1 MFLIILTF
9 ISAISISL
17 IAAGYSI
24 IGLATL
30 FAGAATPIIAMGS
43 ALEVGKLVAASWLY
57 HNWRR
62 NIPKSLKAYLFTSII
77 VLIFITSVGIFGF
90 LSKAHL
96 DQVKPTAGNTEQ
108 IALIDKKIKQE
119 EKIIERAEKTLAQL
133 DKALDVYIDKEYV
146 SRGLKER
153 NKQKEERD
161 LLNKSIDE
169 SMAKI
174 ADLNNSK
181 SSINI
186 EQLKLE
192 ADVGPLKYV
201 AELIYGDNAKDHFDS
216 AVRIIILILI
226 FVFDPLAVL
235 LLIASQYTFNWAR
248 EQKGGGSLPPK
259 SDPDNS
265 PTSPTPGYTDEEWDQ
280 AHRENYEFDR
290 AKVIDANE
298 PPEIVEPE
306 EPKEK
311 EKTTS
316 ELLMEGF
323 KEEQEQRAIEEQ
335 NEEWADM
342 YAQADNTL
350 PKDSVAEQ
358 IEDETLKELSNLDKW
373 NEWVEKANEEAEK
386 NPEEPKKELPDTK
399 NRIFYSAEVEDQ
411 KKTPEGIN
419 YMKKEGNK
427 QVRKTSTPKS

>member
-1 MFLIILTF
+1 MFLTLVTF

-24 IGLATL
+24 LGLATL
-30 FAGAATPIIAMGS
+30 FAGAYVPIIAMGS

-235 LLIASQYTFNWAR
+235 LLIAANI
-248 EQKGGGSLPPK
+248 SLNQWRDK
-259 SDPDNS
+259 R
-265 PTSPTPGYTDEEWDQ
+265 DE
-280 AHRENYEFDR
+280 
-290 AKVIDANE
+290 
-298 PPEIVEPE
+298 
-306 EPKEK
+306 
-311 EKTTS
+311 
-316 ELLMEGF
+316 
-323 KEEQEQRAIEEQ
+323 
-335 NEEWADM
+335 
-342 YAQADNTL
+342 
-350 PKDSVAEQ
+350 
-358 IEDETLKELSNLDKW
+358 
-373 NEWVEKANEEAEK
+373 
-386 NPEEPKKELPDTK
+386 
-399 NRIFYSAEVEDQ
+399 
-411 KKTPEGIN
+411 KKTDTMERALKRIEVLESRN
-419 YMKKEGNK
+419 KRLKIYKDLTKEFGDNPDEIK
-427 QVRKTSTPKS
+427 LKLSQIYDWNNDKN